1 MDAPVIEDVVTTAR
15 RAQLIISGAS
25 LAVGLAGLILS
36 RDVALTA
43 SSGEI
48 VFGLG
53 VSFNPLSALVTAGLS
68 GLAVAGALLGN
79 RSLVVAAA
87 AGFGLAAIQVLVQF
101 GSDTNWLGSRG
112 SNLSFDAAAAVGLW
126 SLVWLERQEV
136 SRA

>member
-1 MDAPVIEDVVTTAR
+1 MTTAR
-15 RAQLIISGAS
+15 RAQLIISSAS

-36 RDVALTA
+36 RGLALNA

-53 VSFNPLSALVTAGLS
+53 VSFNPLGAVATVGLS
-68 GLAVAGALLGN
+68 GLAIAGALLGN
-79 RSLVVAAA
+79 RSLVMAAA

-126 SLVWLERQEV
+126 SLVWLQRQEV